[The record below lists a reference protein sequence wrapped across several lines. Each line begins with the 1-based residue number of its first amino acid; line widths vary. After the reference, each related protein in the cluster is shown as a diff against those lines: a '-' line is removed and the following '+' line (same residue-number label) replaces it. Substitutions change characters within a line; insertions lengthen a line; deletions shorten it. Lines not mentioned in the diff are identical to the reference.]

1 MLATVDSP
9 ERKPH
14 GVMRVTPDVCLS
26 SNHMTMTPAA
36 TPWPRPPFAA
46 QEQPHFLF
54 IVTPPFSGSTAIA
67 ELLHSSAQIGFL
79 QERAEAQWLVPGLCA
94 DARWDAGMPVDY
106 ASVQASW
113 LARWQQLHAADSGL
127 RVVVEK
133 SPPNMV
139 RLEPLV
145 AQFNDVSLLANNRD
159 PYANCASIL
168 YRMHDGGQLSAAQ
181 REQQL
186 RVLAMHWLLRSA
198 RLIELVS
205 RLDIPLLT
213 YEQFCDAPASILGKL
228 NLPRGVAETIDVQT
242 QVRVK
247 DYPMQ
252 GIANQNQRQ
261 IALLSETEVTT
272 ISTVLAQQQ
281 ELLDYFSYELR

>member
-1 MLATVDSP
+1 MTTDSTQW
-9 ERKPH
+9 PH
-14 GVMRVTPDVCLS
+14 
-26 SNHMTMTPAA
+26 PAYA
-36 TPWPRPPFAA
+36 E

-54 IVTPPFSGSTAIA
+54 IITPPFSGSTAIA
-67 ELLHSSAQIGFL
+67 ELLHSSPHVAFL
-79 QERAEAQWLVPGLCA
+79 QERAEAQWLLPGLCA
-94 DARWDAGMPVDY
+94 DDRWSVDMHVDY
-106 ASVQASW
+106 ASVRAVW
-113 LARWQQLHAADSGL
+113 LQRWQQLRAADAQL
-127 RVVVEK
+127 QVVVEK

-139 RLEPLV
+139 RLEALA
-145 AQFNDVSLLANNRD
+145 AQFREVSFLANNRD

-168 YRMHDGGQLSAAQ
+168 YRMHDGAQLAAAQ

-186 RVLAMHWLLRSA
+186 RTLAGHWLLRSA
-198 RLIELVS
+198 RIRELVA

-213 YEQFCDAPASILGKL
+213 YEQFCDLPAAILPKL
-228 NLPRGVAETIDVQT
+228 NLPPGVAQSIDVQA

-261 IALLSETEVTT
+261 IALLSDTEIAA
-272 ISTVLAQQQ
+272 ISEVLAPQQ

>member
-1 MLATVDSP
+1 M
-9 ERKPH
+9 
-14 GVMRVTPDVCLS
+14 
-26 SNHMTMTPAA
+26 PAD
-36 TPWPRPPFAA
+36 TTLWPQPACSM

-67 ELLHSSAQIGFL
+67 ELLHSSPLVTFL
-79 QERAEAQWLVPGLCA
+79 QERAEGQWLVPGLCA
-94 DARWDAGMPVDY
+94 DARWDPNLAVDY
-106 ASVQASW
+106 TSVQAVW
-113 LARWQQLHAADSGL
+113 LKRWQLRHAADPAL

-139 RLEPLV
+139 RLEAL
-145 AQFNDVSLLANNRD
+145 AALFGDTSFLANNRD

-168 YRMHDGGQLSAAQ
+168 YRMHDGTNAAAGQ

-186 RVLAMHWLLRSA
+186 RTLAGHWLRRSA
-198 RLIELVS
+198 KIRELVS

-213 YEQFCDAPASILGKL
+213 YEQFCDEPVSILGKL
-228 NLPRGVAETIDVQT
+228 NLPPGVAATIDVQA

-261 IALLSETEVTT
+261 IALLQDAEIAA
-272 ISTVLAQQQ
+272 ISAVLAPQQ
-281 ELLDYFSYELR
+281 ELLDYFGYELL